1 MLPNHEGRRVP
12 DTTFRTRDQ
21 DQWKQLTSKD
31 IFDGKTVVLFALP
44 GAYTPTCSTSHLPR
58 FNELAPVF
66 RAHGVDEVVCL
77 SVNDAFVMNEWA
89 KSQEA
94 GNLRLLPDGNGQ
106 FTEAMGMLVDK
117 SDLGFGK
124 RSWRYAMLVRD
135 GVIEKM
141 FIEPE
146 KDGDPFEVSDADT
159 MLAHVAPGVRPP
171 QTVTLFTKPG
181 CSYCTRAKAL
191 LEENNLPYEEITL
204 GKGITTRSLE
214 AVSGARTTPQVFI
227 GGRKVG
233 GLDGLQAWLAD
244 PVH

>member
-1 MLPNHEGRRVP
+1 MLPNHEGQRVP
-12 DTTFRTRDQ
+12 DTTFRTRDH
-21 DQWKQLTSKD
+21 DQWKPVSSKD
-31 IFDGKTVVLFALP
+31 IFNGRTVVLFALP

-58 FNELAPVF
+58 FNELAPLF
-66 RAHGVDEVVCL
+66 RANGVDEVVCL
-77 SVNDAFVMNEWA
+77 AVNDAFVMDEWA

-159 MLAHVAPGVRPP
+159 MLAYVAPDVRPP
-171 QTVTLFTKPG
+171 ETFTLFTKPG

-191 LEENNLPYEEITL
+191 LEEKNLPYEEIVL
-204 GKGITTRSLE
+204 GKGITPRSLE
-214 AVSGARTTPQVFI
+214 AVAGARTTPQVFV

-233 GLDGLQAWLAD
+233 GLDELQAWLAD
-244 PVH
+244 PAH